1 MIGLMSISKGQN
13 KELEKDV
20 EAKKVKLEEERT
32 GKEVLR
38 QNAKKAT
45 RERKSLFL

>member
-1 MIGLMSISKGQN
+1 MNALIFISIGQN